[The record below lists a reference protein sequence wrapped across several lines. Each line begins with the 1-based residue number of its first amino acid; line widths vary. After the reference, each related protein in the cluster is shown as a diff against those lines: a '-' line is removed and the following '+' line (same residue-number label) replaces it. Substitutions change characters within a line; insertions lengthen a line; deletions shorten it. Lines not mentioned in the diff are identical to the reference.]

1 MFKTI
6 FTVRKRTGWDY
17 GSDIFSAYF
26 ENFDD
31 AKKFAEAEA
40 EKVNK
45 TDKVFSFSKKTHLDG
60 SFTYSWLSENC
71 WITLDDFAY
80 ITDYRFNGHGFYDN
94 TGLLVGDFKTLDDLR
109 GYFRRS
115 VEMALN

>member
-6 FTVRKRTGWDY
+6 YSVRKEVCESQIYT
-17 GSDIFSAYF
+17 AYF

-45 TDKVFSFSKKTHLDG
+45 TDKVFSFSKKTYLDG
-60 SFTYSWLSENC
+60 SFTYSWLSDYC
-71 WITLDDFAY
+71 WITLDDDAY
-80 ITDYRFNGHGFYDN
+80 ITDFRFNGFGFYN
-94 TGLLVGDFKTLDDLR
+94 ETGLLVGDFKTLDDLR

>member
-17 GSDIFSAYF
+17 GSDIFSAHF
-26 ENFDD
+26 EDLED

-60 SFTYSWLSENC
+60 SFTYSWLSDYC
-71 WITLDDFAY
+71 WISLDDNAW
-80 ITDYRFNGHGFYDN
+80 ITDFGFNGFGFYN
-94 TGLLVGDFKTLDDLR
+94 ETGLLVGDFSSMDDLR
-109 GYFRRS
+109 ELFRKS
-115 VEMALN
+115 VELASS